1 MTNYHF
7 FLIAAVVVT
16 LVAAVVDARTGHIPN
31 PLTLGP
37 LAVAPLAH
45 AFVTAV
51 HSHSA
56 ALSARGLAFS
66 LLAALLC
73 ALLPLAMYRSA
84 GMGGGDVKLF
94 AAVGAMTNVVVGLHA
109 LTYAFVFGMVLAL
122 VLAAR
127 ANRLATTFGNVAALV
142 VAPLRA
148 KGIVGTAGAS
158 GTGTEASPRPA
169 MTRMPFGPAI
179 FLGTLTAAVAL
190 WSSK

>member
-1 MTNYHF
+1 MTTYHF

-16 LVAAVVDARTGHIPN
+16 LVAAVVDHRTGHIPN

-37 LAVAPLAH
+37 LAVAPLVH
-45 AFVTAV
+45 AFVTAA
-51 HSHSA
+51 HTHSA
-56 ALSARGLAFS
+56 VLSVRSLGFS

-94 AAVGAMTNVVVGLHA
+94 AAVGAITNVFVGLHA
-109 LTYAFVFGMVLAL
+109 LTYAFVFGMVWAL

-127 ANRLATTFGNVAALV
+127 TNRLATTFGNVAALIG
-142 VAPLRA
+142 APLRTRVA
-148 KGIVGTAGAS
+148 GDGVAGA
-158 GTGTEASPRPA
+158 EAAPRPG

-179 FLGTLTAAVAL
+179 FLGTLTAAVML
-190 WSSK
+190 WSAK

>member
-1 MTNYHF
+1 MTTYHF

-16 LVAAVVDARTGHIPN
+16 LVAAVVDHRTGHIPN

-37 LAVAPLAH
+37 LAAAPLAH
-45 AFVTAV
+45 AFVNAAHT
-51 HSHSA
+51 HSA
-56 ALSARGLAFS
+56 VLSLRSLGFS

-94 AAVGAMTNVVVGLHA
+94 AAVGAITNIIVGLHA
-109 LTYAFVFGMVLAL
+109 LTYAFVFGMIWAL

-127 ANRLATTFGNVAALV
+127 TNRLATTFGNVAALV
-142 VAPLRA
+142 GAPLRA
-148 KGIVGTAGAS
+148 RAHAHAREAGTA
-158 GTGTEASPRPA
+158 EASPGPA

-179 FLGTLTAAVAL
+179 FLGTVTAAVML
-190 WSSK
+190 WSAK